1 MWEWTS
7 ARRELPVPC
16 HGEQGA
22 RVPLV
27 VAARCGVLSSGRE
40 CLRDRIPGNT
50 HRDPPLWTGNTMDH
64 PAKRSQAA
72 LHNVAKSMAFD
83 DGVFVRVLCV
93 SMRVRVR
100 ALRRRWIR

>member
-1 MWEWTS
+1 
-7 ARRELPVPC
+7 
-16 HGEQGA
+16 
-22 RVPLV
+22 
-27 VAARCGVLSSGRE
+27 
-40 CLRDRIPGNT
+40 
-50 HRDPPLWTGNTMDH
+50 MDH